1 MAPHSTVLA
10 WKIHGRRSLVGRSPW
25 GHRVRH
31 DGTALLM
38 LLSAQEPQMQMSS
51 RSELTQAD
59 SVGRDTRQFFLR
71 YPLWSWQLCLEGHVA
86 CSMLIRMMQKFL
98 SGDLGSR
105 NRKGSRNN
113 RLFRDNRQHL
123 RQHLWSCVEA
133 WPGSAGRSGKV
144 CEYIK
149 GFGWAFQGVPGST
162 PEPSWVGRQETELS
176 SNFLQDKNGGSVY
189 SHSKIL
195 GYFPLSPVPHPLGV
209 SKSSVHLMVC
219 PV

>member
-71 YPLWSWQLCLEGHVA
+71 YPLWSWQCV
-86 CSMLIRMMQKFL
+86 
-98 SGDLGSR
+98 SR
-105 NRKGSRNN
+105 VM
-113 RLFRDNRQHL
+113 
-123 RQHLWSCVEA
+123 W
-133 WPGSAGRSGKV
+133 
-144 CEYIK
+144 
-149 GFGWAFQGVPGST
+149 
-162 PEPSWVGRQETELS
+162 
-176 SNFLQDKNGGSVY
+176 
-189 SHSKIL
+189 
-195 GYFPLSPVPHPLGV
+195 PVPC
-209 SKSSVHLMVC
+209 SSGRC
-219 PV
+219 RSFFQEIWDQGTERAAETTGSSGIIDSI